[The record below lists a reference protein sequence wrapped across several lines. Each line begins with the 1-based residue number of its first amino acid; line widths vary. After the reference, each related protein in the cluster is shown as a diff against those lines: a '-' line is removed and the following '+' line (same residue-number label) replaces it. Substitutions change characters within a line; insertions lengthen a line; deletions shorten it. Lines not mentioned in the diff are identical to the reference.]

1 MLFRPERTMFHFIM
15 QGVTRASMLTL
26 TIQKHCGEQVRA
38 SPQHGLPGQGPA
50 MTTKECSQ

>member
-1 MLFRPERTMFHFIM
+1 MFHFIM